1 MKNLRESYKFY
12 KANAEQELVDIKTY
26 LKVVHLFMKFI
37 ISEVLKG
44 ERINFPEKMGSLE
57 VKGAKQK
64 LWVDKDGKVR
74 GLSPNWRKTKELW
87 DSNEKAKQEK
97 TLVYNT
103 NEHSDGVRYR
113 YSWRKR
119 GHHFKNGALY
129 SIRLTRAN
137 KRALYSAIKDG
148 AEYISYE

>member
-103 NEHSDGVRYR
+103 
-113 YSWRKR
+113 K
-119 GHHFKNGALY
+119 
-129 SIRLTRAN
+129 
-137 KRALYSAIKDG
+137 
-148 AEYISYE
+148 